1 MDKGAAP
8 RILLSAGEPSGDL
21 HGAKVVRALL
31 QRFPAATIDAVGG
44 PLMAEAGASLVC
56 SIDVLSALG
65 LVEVAGHL
73 PTHVRLYRRLKR
85 KLAAGSYDLVIP
97 IDYPGFN
104 LWISRAANAA
114 GVPVLYYIAPQL
126 WAWRPGRAKRF
137 AAVVDRMAVIL
148 PFEERFFN
156 QLGLRATFVGHPL
169 LDGDPWPTR
178 SQARAALGVSDGER
192 VLALFPGSR
201 QGEIARHWPMFRDA
215 ALRLLEQ
222 GRCNRVVAGAM
233 EWGAYP
239 NPGPVE
245 ILRGR
250 PIHLLAAADAAV
262 AKSGTTTLQAAVS
275 ETPMVVAYRTNAIN
289 AFLARRL
296 ITVEWLSLVNLIA
309 GRTVVPELL
318 QEALTEDR
326 LVAELD
332 PLLTTDSPARRE
344 QLEGLQLVRDRLG
357 RPGAAERVVD
367 LAQEVVPAW
376 R

>member
-44 PLMAEAGASLVC
+44 PLMAEAGASLLC
-56 SIDVLSALG
+56 SIDRLSAMG

-73 PTHVRLYRRLKR
+73 PAHLGLYRRLKR
-85 KLAAGSYDLVIP
+85 KLSAGAYDLVIP

-104 LWISRAANAA
+104 LWVSRAAKGA

-137 AAVVDRMAVIL
+137 AAAVDRMAVIL

-156 QLGLRATFVGHPL
+156 QVGVRATFVGHPL
-169 LDGDPWPTR
+169 LDGDPWPT
-178 SQARAALGVSDGER
+178 QLEARAALGVPDGER

-201 QGEIARHWPMFRDA
+201 HGEIAQHWPIFRDA
-215 ALRLLEQ
+215 ALRLLERGQ
-222 GRCNRVVAGAM
+222 CHRVVVGGM
-233 EWGAYP
+233 EEGAYP
-239 NPGPVE
+239 DPGPVE
-245 ILRGR
+245 IVRGR
-250 PIHLLAAADAAV
+250 PVHVLAAADAAV
-262 AKSGTTTLQAAVS
+262 AKSGTTTLQAAVAD
-275 ETPMVVAYRTNAIN
+275 TPMVVAYRTNTVN
-289 AFLARRL
+289 AFLFRRL
-296 ITVEWLSLVNLIA
+296 ITVEWTSLVNLIA
-309 GRTVVPELL
+309 DREVVPELL

-344 QLEGLQLVRDRLG
+344 QLEGLQLVRERLG

>member
-44 PLMAEAGASLVC
+44 PLMAEAGASLLC
-56 SIDVLSALG
+56 SIEVLSAMG

-85 KLAAGSYDLVIP
+85 MLAAGAYDLVIP

-148 PFEERFFN
+148 PFEEGFFN
-156 QLGLRATFVGHPL
+156 QVGLRATFVGHPL
-169 LDGDPWPTR
+169 LDGDPWPTP
-178 SQARAALGVSDGER
+178 SEARALLGVSDGER

-201 QGEIARHWPMFRDA
+201 EGEIARHWPVFRDA
-215 ALRLLEQ
+215 ALRLLKQ
-222 GRCNRVVAGAM
+222 GRCHRVVVGAM

-262 AKSGTTTLQAAVS
+262 AKSGTTTLQAAVT
-275 ETPMVVAYRTNAIN
+275 ETPMVVAYRTNAVN

-309 GRTVVPELL
+309 GRPVVPELL

-332 PLLTTDSPARRE
+332 PLLTADSPVRRE